1 MLPEGVDRDPCRH
14 HRFQSVWR
22 IVDGKAVYLR
32 YDICDLPDAVDLPLP
47 PGVRKSRS
55 EFGTE
60 VILILGYLYDWIA
73 VSQEKAISI
82 MNFFTG
88 LELSR
93 SQADSLLTQRAD
105 AWELQYHATA
115 ELIAL
120 QTSVS
125 IDETGGKVAKKD
137 CYTWLFSTAAR
148 VLFRCGV
155 SRKKTEAPSVL
166 GDFLNGIGVTDD
178 YTA

>member
-32 YDICDLPDAVDLPLP
+32 YDICDLPDAVDLTLP

-115 ELIAL
+115 
-120 QTSVS
+120 
-125 IDETGGKVAKKD
+125 
-137 CYTWLFSTAAR
+137 AR

-155 SRKKTEAPSVL
+155 SRKKTETPSVI